1 MKVRNLLL
9 VGSTVALLAG
19 IAIAGNSLQLIISSQ
34 AAVRGAQLL
43 PDVTRFESIVG
54 SQSVQT
60 PREIRGKIKHG
71 DYIGT
76 LTIPHLKKSVP
87 IFEGTDP
94 ISLKKGA
101 GHYEKSVFPGVEDNS
116 VIAGHRDSVFSNFGI
131 LKRGDLLIVK
141 TTYGKFTYI
150 ISSFRI
156 VDGDDRTVIV
166 PTDRATLTLSTCYP
180 FHFVGSAP
188 QRFIVSAYLKR

>member
-19 IAIAGNSLQLIISSQ
+19 IAVAGNSLQLIISSQ
-34 AAVRGAQLL
+34 AAVNGAKLL
-43 PDVTRFESIVG
+43 PELTQFETITAES
-54 SQSVQT
+54 
-60 PREIRGKIKHG
+60 PRDIRIGIKHG
-71 DYIGT
+71 DFIGT
-76 LTIPHLKKSVP
+76 LTIPRLKKSVP
-87 IFEGTDP
+87 VFEGTDAEA
-94 ISLKKGA
+94 LKKGA
-101 GHYEKSVFPGVEDNS
+101 GHYEKSVLPGVSDNS
-116 VIAGHRDSVFSNFGI
+116 VIAGHRDSVFSNFGL

-141 TTYGKFTYI
+141 TAYGKFTYVI
-150 ISSFRI
+150 KSFRI

-166 PTDRATLTLSTCYP
+166 PTERATLTLSTCYP